1 MKTLAESIFNTDKDL
16 KFGELVDLDIKIDK
30 LKANDRYR
38 IKGWIESH
46 TNISHY
52 LTAPNWKVLIV
63 YITNDIKGFVV
74 CKDLFCKF
82 EGEQSPKMH
91 VSTVILKVFYDK
103 QKKGVMF
110 LAETEYKKKIPSD
123 CTHEWAIIH
132 SIVDA
137 FGAIPY
143 KSSDNEWILSVKP

>member
-1 MKTLAESIFNTDKDL
+1 MKTLAESIFDIDKDL
-16 KFGELVDLDIKIDK
+16 KFSELVDLDIKIDK
-30 LKANDRYR
+30 LKATDRHT
-38 IKGWIESH
+38 IKSWIYAH

-52 LTAPNWKVLIV
+52 VTAPNWKVLIM
-63 YITNDIKGFVV
+63 YITDDIKGFAV

-82 EGEQSPKMH
+82 EGEQVPKMH
-91 VSTVILKVFYDK
+91 YRMVILKVFYDK
-103 QKKGVMF
+103 QKNGVVF
-110 LAETEYKKKIPSD
+110 LAENEHEKKIPSD

-137 FGAIPY
+137 FGATPY